1 MEDLKNRLQEAERV
15 KTEQHSSLLDLEEKL
30 AALES
35 DVSSQ
40 SRVREDADS
49 RIGKATQ
56 RIGKAFGKIFSVLG
70 DGGTGGSD
78 AGGSSSSSS
87 SSSDAS
93 ASATT
98 PTADDIDEIV
108 SRLVDDA
115 LPLLEKKAVSTAAD
129 LERQKQELDEVRDE
143 VSTLQGTLHKL
154 KQEKHEA
161 EADALAAKERTKTLR
176 SGFFAEINKEVAVAT
191 TQVERK
197 AEEMEELNKKE
208 LRVKSQLDVLQ
219 KEIKEKK
226 KEMNSLTFQAEDT
239 MRDAK
244 AEKAKAEKAM
254 ELADRTSEEIMKK
267 ESDLAIRLKQLEES
281 QARLEGDRQ
290 SLKHDLMA
298 LQEQKKDLEDREADI
313 KLNIE
318 NSKIERRGLEEAQLS
333 TEQASDELELQ
344 VSCNSRLTFCIF
356 LVVFFTMIQR
366 RNLIHTNAIIH
377 PNFSQHNNSARKF
390 VQCKIVFC

>member
-56 RIGKAFGKIFSVLG
+56 RMDKAFGKIFSVLG

-78 AGGSSSSSS
+78 AGGSNSSSSY
-87 SSSDAS
+87 SDAS

-115 LPLLEKKAVSTAAD
+115 LPLLEKKAVSTATD
-129 LERQKQELDEVRDE
+129 LERQKEELDDARDE

-191 TQVERK
+191 TQVDRK

-267 ESDLAIRLKQLEES
+267 ESDLAFRLKQLEES

-313 KLNIE
+313 KLNID

-344 VSCNSRLTFCIF
+344 VSCNSRLT
-356 LVVFFTMIQR
+356 VFVCCFSMIQR
-366 RNLIHTNAIIH
+366 RILIHQCNNPTIL
-377 PNFSQHNNSARKF
+377 FSTNNSARKF

>member
-1 MEDLKNRLQEAERV
+1 MDDLKTRLQEAERV
-15 KTEQHSSLLDLEEKL
+15 KTEQHSSILDLEEKI

-35 DVSSQ
+35 EVSSQ

-70 DGGTGGSD
+70 DGAAGESETKDDSSGSTSD
-78 AGGSSSSSS
+78 AT
-87 SSSDAS
+87 
-93 ASATT
+93 TT
-98 PTADDIDEIV
+98 PTANDIDEVV

-115 LPLLEKKAVSTAAD
+115 LPLLEKKAVSTATD
-129 LERQKQELDEVRDE
+129 LERQQEELDKVREE

-161 EADALAAKERTKTLR
+161 EAHALAAKERTNTLR

-226 KEMNSLTFQAEDT
+226 KEMNSLTYEAEDT
-239 MRDAK
+239 MRAAK
-244 AEKAKAEKAM
+244 AEKAKAEQAM
-254 ELADRTSEEIMKK
+254 ELADRTSEDLMKK
-267 ESDLAIRLKQLEES
+267 ESDLAVRTEQLEES
-281 QARLEGDRQ
+281 QARLEADRQ
-290 SLKHDLMA
+290 SLKDDLMA
-298 LQEQKKDLEDREADI
+298 LQEQKKDLEDREAGI

-318 NSKIERRGLEEAQLS
+318 NLKTEQQALEEAQLS
-333 TEQASDELELQ
+333 TEGASDELQLQ
-344 VSCNSRLTFCIF
+344 VSCEWNFVRWSPLHFC
-356 LVVFFTMIQR
+356 
-366 RNLIHTNAIIH
+366 
-377 PNFSQHNNSARKF
+377 SY
-390 VQCKIVFC
+390 

>member
-78 AGGSSSSSS
+78 ADGSI

-115 LPLLEKKAVSTAAD
+115 LPLLEKKAVSTATD
-129 LERQKQELDEVRDE
+129 LERQKEELDDARDE

-267 ESDLAIRLKQLEES
+267 ESDLAFRLKQLEES

-313 KLNIE
+313 KLNID

-344 VSCNSRLTFCIF
+344 VSCI
-356 LVVFFTMIQR
+356 LVLLVCLFVCCFSMIQR
-366 RNLIHTNAIIH
+366 RILIHQCNNPTKL
-377 PNFSQHNNSARKF
+377 FSTNNSARKF

>member
-15 KTEQHSSLLDLEEKL
+15 KTEQHSSLVDLEEKL

-49 RIGKATQ
+49 RIGMATQ

-70 DGGTGGSD
+70 DGGTEGSD
-78 AGGSSSSSS
+78 AGGSSSSSSS

-129 LERQKQELDEVRDE
+129 LERQKEELDEVRDE

-267 ESDLAIRLKQLEES
+267 ESDLAVRLKQLEKS

-344 VSCNSRLTFCIF
+344 VSCNSRLVC
-356 LVVFFTMIQR
+356 LLFFDDP
-366 RNLIHTNAIIH
+366 AKKSH
-377 PNFSQHNNSARKF
+377 PHQCNNPPKLFSTNNSARKF

>member
-1 MEDLKNRLQEAERV
+1 MFNCYLCCAKQPNDLAHHWDNTKDRLLNNQLDDLKTRLQEAERV
-15 KTEQHSSLLDLEEKL
+15 KTEQHSSILDLEEKI

-35 DVSSQ
+35 EVSSQ

-70 DGGTGGSD
+70 DGAASESETKDDSSGSTSD
-78 AGGSSSSSS
+78 AT
-87 SSSDAS
+87 
-93 ASATT
+93 TT
-98 PTADDIDEIV
+98 PTANDIDEVV

-115 LPLLEKKAVSTAAD
+115 LPLLEKKAVSTATD
-129 LERQKQELDEVRDE
+129 LERQQEELDKVREE

-161 EADALAAKERTKTLR
+161 EAHALAAKERTNTLR

-226 KEMNSLTFQAEDT
+226 KEMNSLTYEAEDT
-239 MRDAK
+239 MRAAK

-254 ELADRTSEEIMKK
+254 ELADRTSEDLMKK
-267 ESDLAIRLKQLEES
+267 ESDLALRMEQLEES
-281 QARLEGDRQ
+281 QARLEADRQ

-318 NSKIERRGLEEAQLS
+318 NLKTEQQALEEAQLS
-333 TEQASDELELQ
+333 TEEASDELELQ
-344 VSCNSRLTFCIF
+344 VSCEWNLFVGYLLILLHVCPNMRL
-356 LVVFFTMIQR
+356 
-366 RNLIHTNAIIH
+366 
-377 PNFSQHNNSARKF
+377 
-390 VQCKIVFC
+390 

>member
-70 DGGTGGSD
+70 DAGTGGSD

-115 LPLLEKKAVSTAAD
+115 LPLLEKKAVSTATD

-344 VSCNSRLTFCIF
+344 VSCNSRLTVLFILF
-356 LVVFFTMIQR
+356 VVFRWSSEEISSTPMQ
-366 RNLIHTNAIIH
+366 
-377 PNFSQHNNSARKF
+377 
-390 VQCKIVFC
+390 

>member
-78 AGGSSSSSS
+78 ADGSI

-115 LPLLEKKAVSTAAD
+115 LPLLEKKAVSTATD
-129 LERQKQELDEVRDE
+129 LERQKEELDDARDE

-267 ESDLAIRLKQLEES
+267 ESDLAFRLKQLEES

-313 KLNIE
+313 KLNID

-344 VSCNSRLTFCIF
+344 VSCILVLLFCLF
-356 LVVFFTMIQR
+356 VCLLFFDDPAK
-366 RNLIHTNAIIH
+366 NPH
-377 PNFSQHNNSARKF
+377 PPMQ
-390 VQCKIVFC
+390 